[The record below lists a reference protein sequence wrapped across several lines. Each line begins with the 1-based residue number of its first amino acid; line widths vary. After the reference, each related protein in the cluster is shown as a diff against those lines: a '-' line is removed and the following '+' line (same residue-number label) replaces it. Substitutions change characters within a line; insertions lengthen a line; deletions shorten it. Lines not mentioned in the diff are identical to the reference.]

1 MEARYHYPGLKREV
15 ESLACDTCQRYK
27 NDGQGYGHLPPRDM
41 FKAPWYELAVDSIGP
56 WYIEVGGTRSQART
70 YEFHALTC
78 IDTVSSLTELIRT
91 EGAPTAADTCNNI
104 DKAWMCR
111 YP

>member
-56 WYIEVGGTRSQART
+56 WYIEVGGT
-70 YEFHALTC
+70 
-78 IDTVSSLTELIRT
+78 
-91 EGAPTAADTCNNI
+91 
-104 DKAWMCR
+104 
-111 YP
+111 